1 MKKII
6 WTSILIGFIDL
17 IHAQMIESK
26 SYNGNQPGII
36 LHGESKPM
44 KNLSL
49 ELIKLSSNKKS
60 NQIKVKTGEYLVL
73 AKSGVSSITSNQ
85 ITADLTPGSIA
96 LITHNDAFKIK
107 NNGLGESSYYLMAL
121 TAKDSNNGSD
131 TARSFVRRWEDL
143 GFRGHERGGVRN
155 YFNKR
160 TSQSKRFEMHV
171 TTLNAGL
178 SSHDPHTH
186 NAEEIVLIIDG
197 NTEMLIGDKM
207 YTANTGDLY
216 FLGSN
221 VLHGIK
227 NIGNKPAIY
236 FAYQWD

>member
-1 MKKII
+1 MKNYIKLIF
-6 WTSILIGFIDL
+6 ILYSYSVYG
-17 IHAQMIESK
+17 QMIESK
-26 SYNGNQPGII
+26 SYPGNTPGLI
-36 LHGESKPM
+36 LQGEAKPM
-44 KNLSL
+44 KNLTLRMAILKPNEKS
-49 ELIKLSSNKKS
+49 KKT
-60 NQIKVKTGEYLVL
+60 KVKAGEYLIL
-73 AKSGVSSITSNQ
+73 AKSGITS
-85 ITADLTPGSIA
+85 IISDKVSGELTPGSIA
-96 LITHNDAFKIK
+96 MITQGDRFRLFNPSST
-107 NNGLGESSYYLMAL
+107 EVSYYLMNYV
-121 TAKDSNNGSD
+121 AKDPMSGSD
-131 TARSFVRRWEDL
+131 TASSFVRLWEDL
-143 GFRGHERGGVRN
+143 SYRVHDRGGVRN

-207 YTANTGDLY
+207 YAAKTGELY

-221 VLHGIK
+221 ILHGIK
-227 NIGNKPAIY
+227 NKGTKPATY